1 MSQFLKP
8 IRYLIADDHKIFR
21 KGVVFSLSDYPEL
34 ELAGEAENGKQVI
47 ELLANIEPDVILMD
61 LKMPQM
67 DGMETT
73 QYIHE
78 HYPNIR
84 VLVLSMYDDEKFIVH
99 LMESGAAGYLLKNSE
114 PDEIKNAITG
124 AVMNGYYFTDMVNRA
139 MLKKIVTRKQFKPTF
154 KNEIQ
159 LTDRELE
166 VLRLICE
173 EHTAPEIAKMV
184 YLSPRTVEGIRG
196 KLIEKIGVK
205 NTAGLVMYAVRNGLI
220 T

>member
-1 MSQFLKP
+1 MSEFIKP
-8 IRYLIADDHKIFR
+8 VQYMIADDHKIFR

-34 ELAGEAENGKQVI
+34 TLVGEAENGNQIIK
-47 ELLANIEPDVILMD
+47 LLAGTTPDVILMD
-61 LKMPQM
+61 LKMPEM
-67 DGMETT
+67 DGIEAT
-73 QYIHE
+73 QYIHQ
-78 HYPNIR
+78 HYPDIK

-99 LMESGAAGYLLKNSE
+99 LMENGAAGYLLKNSE
-114 PDEIKNAITG
+114 PDEIKNAILG
-124 AVMNGYYFTDMVNRA
+124 AVMNGYYFTDLVNRA
-139 MLKKIVTRKQFKPTF
+139 MLKKIVTHKHFKPTF

-166 VLRLICE
+166 VLHLICE

-220 T
+220 S

>member
-1 MSQFLKP
+1 MKP
-8 IRYLIADDHKIFR
+8 IRYMIADDHKIFR
-21 KGVVFSLSDYPEL
+21 KGVVFSLSEYPEL
-34 ELAGEAENGKQVI
+34 ELVGEAENGKQLI
-47 ELLANIEPDVILMD
+47 ELLATIEPDVILMD
-61 LKMPQM
+61 LKMPEM
-67 DGMETT
+67 DGMEAT
-73 QYIHE
+73 QYTHQ
-78 HYPNIR
+78 HYPGIR
-84 VLVLSMYDDEKFIVH
+84 VLILSMYDDEKFIIH
-99 LMESGAAGYLLKNSE
+99 LMENGAAGYLLKNSE

-124 AVMNGYYFTDMVNRA
+124 AVLNGYYFTDLVNKA
-139 MLKKIVTRKQFKPTF
+139 MLKKIVTHKQFKPTF

-166 VLRLICE
+166 ILHLICE

-220 T
+220 S

>member
-1 MSQFLKP
+1 MPEP
-8 IRYLIADDHKIFR
+8 IRPIQYMIADDHKIFR

-34 ELAGEAENGKQVI
+34 ELVGEAENGKQII
-47 ELLANIEPDVILMD
+47 ELLEDVKPDVILMD
-61 LKMPQM
+61 LKMPEM
-67 DGMETT
+67 DGIEAT

-78 HYPNIR
+78 HFPGVR
-84 VLVLSMYDDEKFIVH
+84 VLILSMFDDEKFIVH
-99 LMESGAAGYLLKNSE
+99 LMENGAAGYLLKNSE

-124 AVMNGYYFTDMVNRA
+124 AVMNGYYFTDLVNRA
-139 MLKKIVTRKQFKPTF
+139 MLKKIVTHKQFKPTF

-166 VLRLICE
+166 VLHLICE

-220 T
+220 N

>member
-1 MSQFLKP
+1 MPESTKP
-8 IRYLIADDHKIFR
+8 IQYMIADDHKIFR

-34 ELAGEAENGKQVI
+34 ALVGEAENGKQII
-47 ELLANIEPDVILMD
+47 ELLEGIKPDVILMD
-61 LKMPQM
+61 LKMPEM
-67 DGMETT
+67 DGIEAT

-78 HYPNIR
+78 RFPDIR
-84 VLVLSMYDDEKFIVH
+84 VLILSMFDDEKFIVH
-99 LMESGAAGYLLKNSE
+99 LMENGAAGYLLKNSE

-124 AVMNGYYFTDMVNRA
+124 AVMNGYYFTDLVNRA
-139 MLKKIVTRKQFKPTF
+139 MLKKIVTHKQFKPTF

-166 VLRLICE
+166 VLHLICE

-184 YLSPRTVEGIRG
+184 YLSPRTIEGIRG

-220 T
+220 N